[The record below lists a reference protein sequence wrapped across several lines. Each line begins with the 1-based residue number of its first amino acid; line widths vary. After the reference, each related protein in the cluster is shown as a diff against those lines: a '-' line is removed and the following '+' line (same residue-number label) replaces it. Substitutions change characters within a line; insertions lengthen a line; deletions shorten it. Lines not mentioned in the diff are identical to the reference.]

1 MKFNKKKIYETA
13 LHMAVQSSNPE
24 IVQILLSHKSIDV
37 NVKSIVLLINF
48 LNEIPN

>member
-1 MKFNKKKIYETA
+1 
-13 LHMAVQSSNPE
+13 MAVQSSNPE